1 MSYIDKTLIF
11 EDDKIY
17 YVDED
22 MVLEVMMDWEDSI
35 MKASADYICGN
46 GGNIL
51 EFGFG
56 MGISAGHIQ
65 NNNINSHTI
74 IENHPQVIEK
84 AKAWANGK
92 SNVTIVE
99 GDWYYVKNSLS
110 TYNGLFYDTYGDENN
125 VNFSSSLSSLMK
137 AGGKATWCNNNG
149 SNNDIFNIPD
159 LTWQEINVNPPSNS
173 YFNSSTYYLPKKEF

>member
-22 MVLEVMMDWEDSI
+22 IVLEVMMDWEDDI
-35 MKASADYICGN
+35 MKASADYICEN
-46 GGNIL
+46 GGDIL

-74 IENHPQVIEK
+74 IENHPQIIEK
-84 AKAWANGK
+84 AK
-92 SNVTIVE
+92 
-99 GDWYYVKNSLS
+99 
-110 TYNGLFYDTYGDENN
+110 
-125 VNFSSSLSSLMK
+125 
-137 AGGKATWCNNNG
+137 
-149 SNNDIFNIPD
+149 
-159 LTWQEINVNPPSNS
+159 
-173 YFNSSTYYLPKKEF
+173 